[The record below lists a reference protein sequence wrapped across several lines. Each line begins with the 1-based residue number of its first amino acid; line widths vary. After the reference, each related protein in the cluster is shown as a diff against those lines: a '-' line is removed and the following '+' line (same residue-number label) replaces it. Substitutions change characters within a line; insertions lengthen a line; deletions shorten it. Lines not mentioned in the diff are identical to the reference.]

1 MVPSPSLDIED
12 HAQLRAYLRDSGRL
26 TEDATLEART
36 LSGGVSSRAVWL
48 RLPNGAEWVLK
59 QALAKLRVEADW
71 FSDPARIGRE
81 AEGLRAAAQLAPQGS
96 TPELVFEDS
105 ANLIVAMTAVPQ
117 PHDNWKQLLL
127 GGRVSMAHVAQFAA
141 LLAAL
146 QVHSQQQNVSWA
158 ARFADRRFFESLRI
172 EPYYSYTASRVP
184 AAAAFYERLIAD
196 TLSRRDCFVHG
207 DFSPKNVLVH
217 DDRLV
222 LVDFEVAHWGDPAFD
237 VGFSM
242 THLLAKAGHVAGHSE
257 TFAQAALAYWR
268 QYSTAAGPHFAG
280 LEARSI
286 RHTLGCLLAR
296 VDGRSP
302 LEYLSEAGRRSQRLT
317 ALSLIH
323 NMPESMPALI
333 EAFVR
338 GVQDR

>member
-1 MVPSPSLDIED
+1 MESPPGLDIED
-12 HAQLRAYLRDSGRL
+12 HAQLCAYLRASGRL
-26 TEDATLEART
+26 AHGANLEART
-36 LSGGVSSRAVWL
+36 LTGGVSSRAVWV
-48 RLPNGAEWVLK
+48 RLPSGAEWVLK
-59 QALAKLRVEADW
+59 QALAKLRVQADW

-81 AEGLRAAAQLAPQGS
+81 AAGLRACALLAPPGA

-127 GGRVSMAHVAQFAA
+127 AGHVSMAHVAQFAE

-146 QVHSQQQNVSWA
+146 QIHSYQQRDTLA
-158 ARFADRRFFESLRI
+158 TRFADRSFFESLRI
-172 EPYYSYTASRVP
+172 EPYYTTTAERVP
-184 AAAAFYERLIAD
+184 ETAEFYGRLTAD
-196 TLSRRDCFVHG
+196 TLARRDCFVHG

-217 DDRLV
+217 NNRLV
-222 LVDFEVAHWGDPAFD
+222 LVDYEVAHWGDPAFD

-242 THLLAKAGHVAGHSE
+242 THLLAKAGHVTGRMQAFTE
-257 TFAQAALAYWR
+257 AAQTYWQ
-268 QYSTAAGPHFAG
+268 QYSSAAGPHFAG

-302 LEYLSEAGRRSQRLT
+302 LEYLDEAGRRRQRET
-317 ALSLIH
+317 AL
-323 NMPESMPALI
+323 ALI
-333 EAFVR
+333 RRLPGTMPVLIESFVQ
-338 GVQDR
+338 GMKKQ